1 MPGNS
6 CPRAMPTMMQ
16 SATQK
21 VRKRSKTP
29 IAGFAAAGAAPA
41 AVAVSGLY
49 GLFLRHRQT
58 AATHATMRI
67 RPTRCK

>member
-1 MPGNS
+1 
-6 CPRAMPTMMQ
+6 MMQ

-49 GLFLRHRQT
+49 GLFLPAPPNRRYPCHNAYPADTVQMS
-58 AATHATMRI
+58 TMPAR
-67 RPTRCK
+67 KM